1 MLLLPIVALL
11 LSPQESPV
19 TAPVTAP
26 AEAPARSGLILARS
40 LYENGVVPQPAAF
53 LLARPGAEGEP
64 WELETVQEAAS
75 EAVAQLGR
83 DADGRRVFSDI
94 DPSGERQGRPFR
106 WVFEDGAW
114 GRESF
119 DEGDGWT
126 WEERGGRPFARRFQI
141 EGGTVFHLARW
152 FEPAFGEPG
161 VLTLSA
167 NLSYL
172 KLWRPSE
179 SGWVPETLFAAAV
192 GETDHRFRDLEVG
205 DVDGD
210 GADELVLVTH
220 DQGRV
225 FVLEQTEE
233 GLVPTE
239 LPRAGT
245 ALGDWIFIH
254 EVELGQFDDDAALEI
269 ALSPSAPNRADASAQ
284 PGRVERYDWTG
295 EAWAHGTMI
304 AWGEDHAK
312 ELLAADLD
320 GSGRH
325 RLFAAV
331 EGRGERTARLVEV
344 PVMPAEDPGA
354 VEEDLVMDL
363 GDTSCR
369 FLALAD
375 LDGTGRPELVAAT
388 RRTGIQAMRPGP
400 DGWSRR
406 VVAPGY
412 ASAGT
417 EHAIAAFDWDG
428 NGRAD
433 VFAASDPPVG
443 PPRLQRFEWDPRLG
457 RFTGEVLAQW
467 GRRER
472 FLTWF
477 VAELPAGR

>member
-1 MLLLPIVALL
+1 MLLLPIAALF
-11 LSPQESPV
+11 LSSQE
-19 TAPVTAP
+19 APAAAP

-64 WELETVQEAAS
+64 WELETVQEEPS
-75 EAVAQLGR
+75 EVIAQLGR
-83 DADGRRVFSDI
+83 DAEGGRVFADI
-94 DPSGERQGRPFR
+94 DPRGQRQGAPFR
-106 WVFEDGAW
+106 WVCTDGAW
-114 GRESF
+114 DRESLA
-119 DEGDGWT
+119 EGEGWT
-126 WEERGGRPFARRFQI
+126 WEERGGRPFARRFQTG
-141 EGGTVFHLARW
+141 GGTVFHLARW

-179 SGWVPETLFAAAV
+179 AGWAPETLFAAAV
-192 GETDHRFRDLEVG
+192 GETDQRFRDLEVG

-225 FVLEQTEE
+225 FVLEQTEA

-245 ALGDWIFIH
+245 TLGDWIFIH
-254 EVELGQFDDDAALEI
+254 EVELGQFDDDPALEI
-269 ALSPSAPNRADASAQ
+269 ALTPSAPNRMDGSQQ
-284 PGRVERYDWTG
+284 PGRVERYDWEDG
-295 EAWAHGTMI
+295 GYVHSSLI
-304 AWGEDHAK
+304 AWEAGHAK

-325 RLFAAV
+325 RLFAAI
-331 EGRGERTARLVEV
+331 EAHGDQKARVVEV
-344 PVMPAEDPGA
+344 PVTPAGDPAA
-354 VEEDLVMDL
+354 VEAELVIDL
-363 GDTSCR
+363 GDTNCR

-375 LDGTGRPELVAAT
+375 LGGQGSPELLAAT
-388 RRTGIQAMRPGP
+388 RQTGIQALRPGP
-400 DGWSRR
+400 EGWSRR

-417 EHAIAAFDWDG
+417 EHAMVAFDWDG
-428 NGRAD
+428 NGRD
-433 VFAASDPPVG
+433 EVFAASDPPVG
-443 PPRLQRFEWDPRLG
+443 PPRLQRFEWDPNLG
-457 RFTGEVLAQW
+457 RFSSQVLAQW

>member
-1 MLLLPIVALL
+1 MLLLPIAALFL
-11 LSPQESPV
+11 LSSQEALP
-19 TAPVTAP
+19 TASN
-26 AEAPARSGLILARS
+26 EAPTRSGLILARS

-53 LLARPGAEGEP
+53 LLARPGVEGQP
-64 WELETVQEAAS
+64 WELETVQEEAS
-75 EAVAQLGR
+75 EVIAQLGR
-83 DADGRRVFSDI
+83 DGEGGRVFCDI
-94 DPSGERQGRPFR
+94 DPRGQREGAPFR
-106 WVFEDGAW
+106 WVFAAGAW
-114 GRESF
+114 QRESLT
-119 DEGDGWT
+119 EGEGWS
-126 WEERGGRPFARRFQI
+126 WEERNGRPFARRFQTG
-141 EGGTVFHLARW
+141 GGTVFHLARW

-179 SGWVPETLFAAAV
+179 SGWLPETLFAAAV
-192 GETDHRFRDLEVG
+192 GETDQRFRDLEIG

-225 FVLEQTEE
+225 FVLDQTAA

-239 LPRAGT
+239 LPRAGA

-254 EVELGQFDDDAALEI
+254 EVELGQFDEDPALEI
-269 ALSPSAPNRADASAQ
+269 ALTPSAPNRMDGTSQ

-295 EAWAHGTMI
+295 EGYAHSSLI
-304 AWGEDHAK
+304 AWGDGHAK

-325 RLFAAV
+325 RLFAAI
-331 EGRGERTARLVEV
+331 EGHGEQRAQLVEV
-344 PVMPAEDPGA
+344 PVTPAEDPSG
-354 VEEDLVMDL
+354 VEAEPVVDL
-363 GDTSCR
+363 GDTNCR

-375 LDGTGRPELVAAT
+375 LDGQGRLELLAAT
-388 RRTGIQAMRPGP
+388 RQAGIQALAPTA
-400 DGWSRR
+400 DGWARR
-406 VVAPGY
+406 VVSPGY

-417 EHAIAAFDWDG
+417 EHAMVAFDWDG
-428 NGRAD
+428 NGRDD

-457 RFTGEVLAQW
+457 RFTSQVLAQW

>member
-1 MLLLPIVALL
+1 MLLLPIAALFL
-11 LSPQESPV
+11 APQE
-19 TAPVTAP
+19 AP
-26 AEAPARSGLILARS
+26 AEPPTAAPERSGLILARS

-64 WELETVQEAAS
+64 WELETVQEEPS
-75 EAVAQLGR
+75 EAIAQLGR
-83 DADGRRVFSDI
+83 DADGARVFSDI
-94 DPSGERQGRPFR
+94 DPRGQRQGQPFR
-106 WVFEDGAW
+106 WVYADGAW

-119 DEGDGWT
+119 DEGEGWT
-126 WEERGGRPFARRFQI
+126 WEERGGRPFARRFQTG
-141 EGGTVFHLARW
+141 GGTVFHLARW
-152 FEPAFGEPG
+152 FEPAYGEPG

-172 KLWRPSE
+172 KLWRPAE
-179 SGWVPETLFAAAV
+179 SGWAPETLFAAAV

-210 GADELVLVTH
+210 AADELVLVTH
-220 DQGRV
+220 DQGRA
-225 FVLEQTEE
+225 FVLEQTEA

-254 EVELGQFDDDAALEI
+254 EVELGQFDDDPALEI
-269 ALSPSAPNRADASAQ
+269 ALTPSAPNRMDGSAQ
-284 PGRVERYDWTG
+284 PGRVERYDWTAEG
-295 EAWAHGTMI
+295 YVHSSLIAWADG
-304 AWGEDHAK
+304 HAK

-325 RLFAAV
+325 RLFAAI
-331 EGRGERTARLVEV
+331 EGHGDQKARVVEV
-344 PVMPAEDPGA
+344 PVTPAEDPAA
-354 VEEDLVMDL
+354 VEAELVIDL
-363 GDTSCR
+363 GDTNCR

-375 LDGTGRPELVAAT
+375 LEGSGQPELVAAT
-388 RRTGIQAMRPGP
+388 RQSGIQALRPGP
-400 DGWSRR
+400 DGWDRR

-417 EHAIAAFDWDG
+417 EHAFVAFDWNG
-428 NGRAD
+428 NGRDD

-457 RFTGEVLAQW
+457 RFTSQVLAQW